1 MLMKL
6 CQSFFFLSI
15 FKFKTSQQELLKSVI
30 TDIADNI
37 FKLLES
43 LQNHLLL
50 ARNQKCVCVPI
61 TVLFKTQE
69 S

>member
-6 CQSFFFLSI
+6 CQSFFLSI

-61 TVLFKTQE
+61 TLLFKTQE